1 MRHVGL
7 TGGIGSGKST
17 IAEYFK
23 ALGIPVYSSD
33 ARAKDLMES
42 NGQLKVELIRLFG
55 DKAYVNDC
63 LNRRYIAELVFSN
76 PELLDRLNTLVHPV
90 VRADFMA
97 WANLQN
103 APYVIQEAAVL
114 FENGGYKNF
123 DYTILVKAPL
133 EERVRRV
140 MVRDGVSREA
150 VLSRIQN
157 QWSDAQKEP
166 LADFVIENLDLESS
180 REIVLKI
187 HELLLQAP
195 KNR

>member
-63 LNRRYIAELVFSN
+63 LNRTYIAELVFSN

-90 VRADFMA
+90 VQADFMA

-157 QWSDAQKEP
+157 QRSDAQKEP
-166 LADFVIENLDLESS
+166 LADFVIENLNLESS

-187 HELLLQAP
+187 HELLLQAI

>member
-55 DKAYVNDC
+55 DKAYVKDC

>member
-1 MRHVGL
+1 MKNVGL

-55 DKAYVNDC
+55 DKAYVKDC